1 MFLGGWTQPAGI
13 FLSTPKVNTTYPL
26 AFVIGLLSAL
36 HCIGMC
42 GGIAGALSF
51 TLPAEK
57 RAEWP
62 GFLGYLVAFNLGRV
76 LSYALAGALFGY
88 LGGALLGSGYLWLHD
103 GLRWLAALVMVGVGL
118 SIAGWLPRL
127 NGIERLGEPLWRR
140 IEPLGRQLLPVDSLP
155 KAALY
160 GAIWGWLPCGLVYT
174 MLLGAPA
181 QGGPLAGASYMA
193 LFGLGTWPVLVATGL
208 FAGRLHRFA
217 GDGRLRLLAGL
228 AVVGLGLY
236 TLTFQGYNASMN

>member
-1 MFLGGWTQPAGI
+1 M
-13 FLSTPKVNTTYPL
+13 NTAYPL

-51 TLPAEK
+51 TLPVAK

-62 GFLGYLVAFNLGRV
+62 GFLGYLLAFNTGRV
-76 LSYALAGALFGY
+76 LSYALAGALFGS
-88 LGGALLGSGYLWLHD
+88 LGGALLGTGHLWLHD

-127 NGIERLGEPLWRR
+127 DWIERLGEPLWRR
-140 IEPLGRQLLPVDSLP
+140 LEPLGRRLLPVDSLP

-174 MLLGAPA
+174 LLLGAPA
-181 QGGPLAGASYMA
+181 QGGPLAGALYMA
-193 LFGLGTWPVLVATGL
+193 LFGLGTWPALIATGL

-217 GDGRLRLLAGL
+217 GDGLPRLLAGL
-228 AVVGLGLY
+228 SVAGLGLF
-236 TLTFQGYNASMN
+236 TLTFPDYNMGVNG